1 MRFDLITVALNGNP
15 VALSSSA
22 RQALMRRLQHVQE
35 TVRLRASFTVA
46 DAWRP
51 VTLMPGQRAALLL
64 VLEVWSLGPDDYEP
78 IPRELLDLRNA
89 LLADL
94 DRSD

>member
-15 VALSSSA
+15 VALCPSA

-35 TVRLRASFTVA
+35 TVQLDHFTVA